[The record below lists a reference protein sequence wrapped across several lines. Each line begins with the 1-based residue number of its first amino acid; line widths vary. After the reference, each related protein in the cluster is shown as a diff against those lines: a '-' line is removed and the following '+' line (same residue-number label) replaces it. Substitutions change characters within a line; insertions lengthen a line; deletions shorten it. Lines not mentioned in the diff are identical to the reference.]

1 MSTETKPG
9 PDTPALSPL
18 HLRLIM
24 ALVTGAL
31 FMEIL
36 DASIIITAL
45 PSMARDFGT
54 SAVGLNIGV
63 SAYLLTLGILI
74 PASGWVAERFG
85 SRRVFA
91 LAIALFTL
99 ASALCGQASGLIEFV
114 ALRVFQGAAGAMMVP
129 VGQVIVLQCT
139 PRDKLMVAMSNLIW
153 PALIA
158 PVVGPPIGGFITEH
172 LSWHWIFYLNVPLG
186 LIGLVGA
193 WKLVPD
199 ARGNAEP
206 RRFDW
211 KGFGITAL
219 GTLALLS
226 GLEFMGA
233 TGQITALA
241 LVAAGLVVLFIAF
254 RHMGRAAMPMVRLDN
269 LAIPT
274 FKATIRGGSISRIGV
289 AASPFLVPLL
299 LQVGFGYSP
308 SQAGM
313 ILIALFAGNL
323 AMKSMTT
330 PVLRTFGYR
339 RVLVGSSI
347 GAFAGIAGG
356 ALLTPETPVTVIC
369 AFLFFSGMTRSMHF
383 TTLGTMAFSDIPKP
397 QMSDA
402 TSLFNTSIQ
411 LMMASGIA
419 LSALAVKLSGPFAL
433 TLGAGTPDIAY
444 RLAFLPLSLLCLAT
458 LVEALRLPHD
468 AGDSFVGRKSE
479 A

>member
-1 MSTETKPG
+1 MSR
-9 PDTPALSPL
+9 DTTSPAPEPEALSPL
-18 HLRLIM
+18 RLRLIM

-45 PSMARDFGT
+45 PRMARDFGT

-63 SAYLLTLGILI
+63 TAYILTLGILI

-85 SRRVFA
+85 ARRIF
-91 LAIALFTL
+91 AIAIGLFTL
-99 ASALCGQASGLIEFV
+99 ASALCGQASSLTEFV
-114 ALRVFQGAAGAMMVP
+114 ALRVSQGAAGAMMVP
-129 VGQVIVLQCT
+129 VGQVIVLTCT

-158 PVVGPPIGGFITEH
+158 PVVGPPLGGFITEH
-172 LSWHWIFYLNVPLG
+172 LGWNWIFYLNVPLG

-193 WKLVPD
+193 WILVPRT
-199 ARGNAEP
+199 ARPDEP

-211 KGFGITAL
+211 PGFAITAL
-219 GTLALLS
+219 GTFGLLA
-226 GLEFMGA
+226 GLELLGA
-233 TGQITALA
+233 TGDLAALA
-241 LVAAGLVVLFIAF
+241 LVVLGLALLILAL
-254 RHMGRAAMPMVRLDN
+254 RHMARAPNPMVGLDN

-274 FKATIRGGSISRIGV
+274 FRATIRGGSLARAGV

-299 LQVGFGYSP
+299 LQVGLGYSP
-308 SQAGM
+308 SEAGM

-323 AMKSMTT
+323 AMKSVTT
-330 PVLRTFGYR
+330 PILRTFGYR
-339 RVLVGSSI
+339 RVLIGSSL
-347 GAFAGIAGG
+347 ASFAGIAGG
-356 ALLTPETPVTVIC
+356 ALLAPGTPVTLIC

-419 LSALAVKLSGPFAL
+419 LSALAVKLGD
-433 TLGAGTPDIAY
+433 TLGTGAPDVPY
-444 RLAFLPLSLLCLAT
+444 RLAFLPLSVLCLAT
-458 LVEALRLPHD
+458 LVEALRLPRD
-468 AGDSFVGRKSE
+468 AGDSFVGRKSQ

>member
-1 MSTETKPG
+1 MTSQPTPPPE
-9 PDTPALSPL
+9 PALSPL

-74 PASGWVAERFG
+74 PASGWVSERFG
-85 SRRVFA
+85 PRRVFA

-99 ASALCGQASGLIEFV
+99 ASALCGQAGGLGEFV
-114 ALRVFQGAAGAMMVP
+114 ALRIFQGAAGAMMVP
-129 VGQVIVLQCT
+129 VGQVIVLKFT

-186 LIGLVGA
+186 LIGLAGA
-193 WKLVPD
+193 WFLVPD
-199 ARGNAEP
+199 TRASGTK

-211 KGFGITAL
+211 RGFAITAL
-219 GTLALLS
+219 GTFALLS
-226 GLEFMGA
+226 GFELLGA
-233 TGQITALA
+233 SGRPVA
-241 LVAAGLVVLFIAF
+241 LVLVLAGLAILTLAF
-254 RHMGRAAMPMVRLDN
+254 RHMGRAANPMVRLDN
-269 LAIPT
+269 LSIGT
-274 FKATIRGGSISRIGV
+274 FRATIRGGSISRAGI
-289 AASPFLVPLL
+289 ASVPFLVPLL
-299 LQVGFGYSP
+299 LQVGFGFSP
-308 SQAGM
+308 AKAGLV
-313 ILIALFAGNL
+313 LIALFAGNL
-323 AMKSMTT
+323 AMKSVTT

-339 RVLVGSSI
+339 RVLIGSSL

-356 ALLTPETPVTVIC
+356 ALLTPDTPIAVIC
-369 AFLFFSGMTRSMHF
+369 GFLFFSGMTRSMHF

-402 TSLFNTSIQ
+402 TSLFNTSVQ
-411 LMMASGIA
+411 LMMACGIA
-419 LSALAVKLSGPFAL
+419 LSALVVKLGGPFLEAF
-433 TLGAGTPDIAY
+433 GADTPDMAY
-444 RLAFLPLSLLCLAT
+444 RLAFVPLSVLCLAA

>member
-1 MSTETKPG
+1 MSDPNTAS
-9 PDTPALSPL
+9 DTTPMLSPL

-85 SRRVFA
+85 ARRIFA

-99 ASALCGQASGLIEFV
+99 ASALCGQASSLPEFV

-158 PVVGPPIGGFITEH
+158 PVVGPPIGGFITQH
-172 LSWHWIFYLNVPLG
+172 LGWHWIFYLNVPLG

-199 ARGNAEP
+199 TRDESAR

-211 KGFGITAL
+211 RGFAITAL
-219 GTLALLS
+219 GTFALLA
-226 GLEFMGA
+226 GLEFLGA
-233 TGQITALA
+233 SGQAFALA
-241 LVAAGLVVLFIAF
+241 MVGGGVLVLGLAY
-254 RHMGRAAMPMVRLDN
+254 RHMKRHPAPMVRLDN
-269 LAIPT
+269 LAIDT
-274 FKATIRGGSISRIGV
+274 FRATIRGGSLSRMGIACV
-289 AASPFLVPLL
+289 PFLVPLL

-308 SQAGM
+308 AKAGLV
-313 ILIALFAGNL
+313 LIALFAGNL
-323 AMKSMTT
+323 AMKSVTT
-330 PVLRTFGYR
+330 PILRTFGYR
-339 RVLVGSSI
+339 RVLMGSSVA
-347 GAFAGIAGG
+347 AFLGIAGG
-356 ALLTPETPVTVIC
+356 ALLTPETPVALIC
-369 AFLFFSGMTRSMHF
+369 AFLFFSGMSRSMHF

-402 TSLFNTSIQ
+402 TSLFNTSVQ

-419 LSALAVKLSGPFAL
+419 LSALAVKLGAS
-433 TLGAGTPDIAY
+433 LGEGGTDLAY
-444 RLAFLPLSLLCLAT
+444 RLAFLPLSVLA
-458 LVEALRLPHD
+458 LAPLFEGLRLPHD